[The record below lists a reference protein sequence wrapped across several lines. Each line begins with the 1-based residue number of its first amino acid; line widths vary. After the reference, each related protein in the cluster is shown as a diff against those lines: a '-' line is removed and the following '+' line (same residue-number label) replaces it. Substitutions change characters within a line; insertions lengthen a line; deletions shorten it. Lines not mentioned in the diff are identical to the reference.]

1 MTDQNKTGLKATG
14 LKTEG
19 LWMGYGAEMVLR
31 DLDIEIQPAKFTAIL
46 GPNGCGKSTLLKA
59 FSGLLKPARGQVTLD
74 GKPVSSIGSK
84 ALAREINILAQGAVA
99 PEGLSL
105 LDLVRQGRYPHR
117 SLLGGWSAADSA
129 AVENALELT
138 STKHLAHRQISEL
151 SGGQRQRA
159 WIAMTLAQEGR
170 ILLLDEPTTYL
181 DPAHQLEILG
191 LIRRLVAEKG
201 TTVVAVLHDLN
212 QAAQFADHV
221 FFLKDGVRVTE
232 GTPDQVICPEV
243 LAEVFGIKVS
253 IINDP
258 QTGVPICIPR
268 LSATPDRPIHNA

>member
-1 MTDQNKTGLKATG
+1 MTDQSEARLKATG
-14 LKTEG
+14 L
-19 LWMGYGAEMVLR
+19 WMDYGAEMILR

-74 GKPVSSIGSK
+74 GKPIASFSSK
-84 ALAREINILAQGAVA
+84 ALAREINILAQGAA
-99 PEGLSL
+99 PPEGLTL

-117 SLLGGWSAADSA
+117 SLLGGWTAMDSA
-129 AVENALELT
+129 AVENALQLT
-138 STKHLAHRQISEL
+138 STRHLAHRQISEL

-181 DPAHQLEILG
+181 DPAHQLEVLG

-201 TTVVAVLHDLN
+201 ATVVAVLHDLN

-221 FFLKDGVRVTE
+221 IFLKDGARVTE
-232 GTPDQVICPEV
+232 GAPGQVICPKV
-243 LAEVFGIKVS
+243 LAEVFGIHVS
-253 IINDP
+253 ILNDP
-258 QTGVPICIPR
+258 QTGTPICIPR
-268 LSATPDRPIHNA
+268 LSATAGQPIHSP

>member
-1 MTDQNKTGLKATG
+1 MTDQSEAGLKATG
-14 LKTEG
+14 L
-19 LWMGYGAEMVLR
+19 WMDYGAEMILR

-74 GKPVSSIGSK
+74 GKPIASLSSK
-84 ALAREINILAQGAVA
+84 ALAREINILAQGAA
-99 PEGLSL
+99 PPEGLTL

-117 SLLGGWSAADSA
+117 SLLGGWTAMDSA
-129 AVENALELT
+129 AVENALQLT
-138 STKHLAHRQISEL
+138 STRHLAHRQISEL

-181 DPAHQLEILG
+181 DPAHQLEVLG

-201 TTVVAVLHDLN
+201 ATVVAVLHDLN

-221 FFLKDGVRVTE
+221 IFLKDGARVTE
-232 GTPDQVICPEV
+232 GAPDQVICPKV
-243 LAEVFGIKVS
+243 LAEVFGIHVS
-253 IINDP
+253 ILNDP
-258 QTGVPICIPR
+258 QTGTPICIPR
-268 LSATPDRPIHNA
+268 LSATAGQPIHSP